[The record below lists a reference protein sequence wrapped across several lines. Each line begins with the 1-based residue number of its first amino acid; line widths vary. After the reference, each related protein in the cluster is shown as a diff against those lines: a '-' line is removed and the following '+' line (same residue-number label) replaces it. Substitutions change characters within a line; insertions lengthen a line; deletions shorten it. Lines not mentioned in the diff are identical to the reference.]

1 MTKKEATQI
10 LAILSAAYPSSY
22 RNMTEQEAQGTVMVW
37 CTQFGDI
44 SAEVVMM
51 AVNKCISSSK
61 FPPTVAEVKE
71 KIKSVHWEAYEELN
85 QHYTFGGLS
94 EDEVDHLK
102 RIAEETRNYKFSVHW
117 GEPSVGQMLRASD
130 RKLLKGD

>member
-61 FPPTVAEVKE
+61 FPPL
-71 KIKSVHWEAYEELN
+71 W
-85 QHYTFGGLS
+85 Q
-94 EDEVDHLK
+94 
-102 RIAEETRNYKFSVHW
+102 R
-117 GEPSVGQMLRASD
+117 
-130 RKLLKGD
+130 